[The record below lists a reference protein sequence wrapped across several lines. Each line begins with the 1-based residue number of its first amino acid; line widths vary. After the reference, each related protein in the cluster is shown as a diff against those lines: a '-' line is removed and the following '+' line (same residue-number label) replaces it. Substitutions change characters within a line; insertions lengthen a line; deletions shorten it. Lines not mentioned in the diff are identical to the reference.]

1 MSSTEFVI
9 ALTTLPSDGDAAVF
23 ARTLVE
29 ERLAACVSFQSGVE
43 SVYSW
48 AGHLERNQERQ
59 VIIKTTTSRVEALW
73 ARVRE
78 LHPYD
83 VPEFL
88 VLPVTDGNAAYLQW
102 IRDSTLPSPSG

>member
-1 MSSTEFVI
+1 MSDTEIVI
-9 ALTTLPSDGDAAVF
+9 VLTTLPADGDAPGF

-29 ERLAACVSFQSGVE
+29 ERLAACVSFQSVVE

-48 AGHLERNQERQ
+48 EGRLERNQERQ
-59 VIIKTTTSRVEALW
+59 VIIKTTTARVEPLW

-88 VLPVTDGNAAYLQW
+88 VLPVVDGNAAYLQW
-102 IRDSTLPSPSG
+102 IRDSTTPPVA